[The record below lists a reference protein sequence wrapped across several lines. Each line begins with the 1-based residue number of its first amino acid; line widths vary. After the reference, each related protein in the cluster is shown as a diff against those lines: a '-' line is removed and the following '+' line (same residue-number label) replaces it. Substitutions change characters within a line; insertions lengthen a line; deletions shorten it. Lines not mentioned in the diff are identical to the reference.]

1 MTPPTIA
8 DLLKYADLQMAAEAF
23 LVATNDP
30 AKTPFK
36 GQALIDALTEGN
48 KHASRFTKAQAEH
61 FEKHWAVEAQQSN
74 TRTGFSGTVFRCH
87 TDAPL
92 TGAKAGEVVMC
103 FRSTEFVDDAARDNE
118 STNVLEIKE
127 TGFAWG
133 QLRDMEAWYQ
143 QLIQDGKL
151 AEGQFSLTG
160 YSLGGHLASAFN
172 EMHPTAAKQVVTF
185 NGAGIGAVDPTKKLS
200 TLLTQFSDL
209 TKPNADGSAKF
220 SFSHPVLSA
229 IYERTRAAGCLI
241 SQADKNTLAAFIL
254 DARRDATP
262 ASDVAEA
269 EWLQFANQSD
279 VLQGHTSP
287 SAVANLQNH
296 VGKDVRVFIED
307 QPLDRGNVVTA
318 AVAESVAVNEQRYAN
333 AA

>member
-1 MTPPTIA
+1 MTPPSIA

-23 LVATNDP
+23 LLGDGGTPYAGTKLIEALKRGND
-30 AKTPFK
+30 
-36 GQALIDALTEGN
+36 
-48 KHASRFTKAQAEH
+48 HASRFTQAQAEH
-61 FEKHWAVEAQQSN
+61 FERHWAVEAQQSN
-74 TRTGFSGTVFRCH
+74 TPTGFSGTVFRCH